1 MVWVWIA
8 VFAVVAI
15 ASAAQTLS
23 GFGFALIATPIVAV
37 LAGPREAVVG
47 LTMVGLLL
55 VAQLSLRGRGHVD
68 RPTVLVMTVAA
79 ILGMPLG
86 LLVLTQVEERV
97 LTLLIA
103 AAVILF
109 AVLLWRGLR
118 LPRHRGTDAVAGF
131 AAGILSTSTGTSGP
145 PIVIALSAKE
155 MQPTV
160 FRATISVIFLV
171 QGSSALVAFAV
182 GGQVTMDAFAVALA
196 GLPGLVLGSIVG
208 ERGFRRLDASR
219 FRAVVLGM
227 LFVSGVVA
235 LLGAVLG

>member
-1 MVWVWIA
+1 VDRRVRRGRDR
-8 VFAVVAI
+8 VRCVA
-15 ASAAQTLS
+15 LS
-23 GFGFALIATPIVAV
+23 GFGFALIATPVVAALV
-37 LAGPREAVVG
+37 GPREAVVG
-47 LTMVGLLL
+47 LTLVGLLL

-86 LLVLTQVEERV
+86 LLVLTQVEERA

-155 MQPTV
+155 MQPAV

-171 QGSSALVAFAV
+171 QGSAALVAFAL
-182 GGQVTMDAFAVALA
+182 GGQVTMDALAVALA
-196 GLPGLVLGSIVG
+196 GVPGLVLGSIVG
-208 ERGFRRLDASR
+208 ERGFRRLDAQT
-219 FRAVVLGM
+219 FRSVVLGM
-227 LFVSGVVA
+227 LFFSGVVA
-235 LLGAVLG
+235 LLGAVWA

>member
-1 MVWVWIA
+1 M
-8 VFAVVAI
+8 
-15 ASAAQTLS
+15 
-23 GFGFALIATPIVAV
+23 
-37 LAGPREAVVG
+37 
-47 LTMVGLLL
+47 
-55 VAQLSLRGRGHVD
+55 
-68 RPTVLVMTVAA
+68 
-79 ILGMPLG
+79 
-86 LLVLTQVEERV
+86 
-97 LTLLIA
+97 
-103 AAVILF
+103 LF

-145 PIVIALSAKE
+145 PIEIALSAKE
-155 MQPTV
+155 MPPTM

-171 QGSSALVAFAV
+171 QGSAALVAFAL
-182 GGQVTMDAFAVALA
+182 GDQVTMDALAVALA

>member
-1 MVWVWIA
+1 MVWVWVG

-15 ASAAQTLS
+15 ASAAQALS
-23 GFGFALIATPIVAV
+23 GFGFGLIATPIVAV
-37 LAGPREAVVG
+37 LAGPREAIVG

-160 FRATISVIFLV
+160 FRATISAIFLV
-171 QGSSALVAFAV
+171 QGAAALVAFAI
-182 GGQVTMDAFAVALA
+182 GGQITRDAVSVALA
-196 GLPGLVLGSIVG
+196 ALPGVTVGSIVG
-208 ERGFRRLDASR
+208 ERGFRRLDTPT
-219 FRAVVLGM
+219 FRRVVLGM
-227 LFVSGVVA
+227 LFLSGVVA
-235 LLGAVLG
+235 LFGALWS